1 MLTIPRHETDIRVLA
16 RRLLI
21 PSQRNDSGLDLSFDE
36 PEAVLRPQ
44 ETALIKWGTHPFAG
58 SWLIDTLFAY
68 FENLADV
75 QMLGMLSCIF
85 AQSLSPDD
93 QRPTYEHLPPSMSC
107 AAQLLNYFS
116 DKEAAFGFYEP
127 IISVSDLSNKHRKS
141 GAGLTSAGESSQ
153 DVREQIASEPV
164 TPFYNDNTP
173 PMPLSRASTH
183 RSSAAPSLSTSP
195 EHHRTSIPSATS
207 SFAASVLA
215 RPFQL
220 ASSPPVRN
228 RTSREDLSSSI
239 PSQAGVNWSKSKPF
253 TRSDATIRRSFVSQG
268 FADDYDGSTT
278 EDDES
283 LPPQA
288 RVKISLKNQ
297 DLFDD
302 EACPSVAFL
311 DPHQSLKFAVYR
323 AVYANMLGAW
333 GLQMQQ
339 NEVDKLDGLL
349 SNILTRTE
357 SRDRGSQ
364 STLTLGEVEE
374 DKEMLEGLG
383 PQVVRCCMSCGEV
396 ENQERRGAD
405 RKCVRCGGKSHLLSC
420 TICYQPIAG
429 LYKVCLACGHSAHT
443 SCLAILLE
451 SLTEDE
457 KPECEAGCGCACDE
471 NMAVSGEEVFGL
483 IKPPTFEQEVAKET
497 GFRMLQPVG
506 NSTILHRRG
515 SIVEARQSGRLRERT
530 QEAPTQS
537 SQNGLRRMR
546 TRSVGH

>member
-1 MLTIPRHETDIRVLA
+1 
-16 RRLLI
+16 
-21 PSQRNDSGLDLSFDE
+21 
-36 PEAVLRPQ
+36 
-44 ETALIKWGTHPFAG
+44 
-58 SWLIDTLFAY
+58 
-68 FENLADV
+68 
-75 QMLGMLSCIF
+75 
-85 AQSLSPDD
+85 
-93 QRPTYEHLPPSMSC
+93 MSC
-107 AAQLLNYFS
+107 AAQLFDYFPN
-116 DKEAAFGFYEP
+116 KETAFGFYEP
-127 IISVSDLSNKHRKS
+127 IISISDLSNKHRRS

-153 DVREQIASEPV
+153 DIREQVASEPV
-164 TPFYNDNTP
+164 TPFYTDNTP

-228 RTSREDLSSSI
+228 KTSGEELSSST
-239 PSQAGVNWSKSKPF
+239 PSQTGVNWSKSKPF
-253 TRSDATIRRSFVSQG
+253 TRSDSTIRRSFISQG
-268 FADDYDGSTT
+268 FGDDYEGSTT

-283 LPPQA
+283 LPPQS

-297 DLFDD
+297 DMFDD
-302 EACPSVAFL
+302 EGCPSVAFL
-311 DPHQSLKFAVYR
+311 DPNQSIKFAVYR
-323 AVYANMLGAW
+323 TVYANMLGGW

-339 NEVDKLDGLL
+339 NEVEKLDGLL

-357 SRDRGSQ
+357 SRDRSSQ
-364 STLTLGEVEE
+364 STLTLGEVEA
-374 DKEMLEGLG
+374 DKETMDGLG
-383 PQVVRCCMSCGEV
+383 PQVIRCCMSCGEV
-396 ENQERRGAD
+396 DSPERRGAD
-405 RKCVRCGGKSHLLSC
+405 HRCVKCGGRSHLLSC

-429 LYKVCLACGHSAHT
+429 LYKVCLACGHSAHV

-451 SLTEDE
+451 SLGEDE
-457 KPECEAGCGCACDE
+457 TPECEAGCGCVCDE
-471 NMAVSGEEVFGL
+471 KMAEGGEEMFGMT
-483 IKPPTFEQEVAKET
+483 KMPTFEEEVVKET

-530 QEAPTQS
+530 KQQPN
-537 SQNGLRRMR
+537 NGLRRMR